1 MITLNYYFEET
12 ELIAGKPIQNSSH
25 NVPQGD
31 YIIIEFRTFHAFII
45 LVYEQTASLQCL
57 RKRILILFELTLC
70 CLLYPHSGVRLCRM
84 AAHNTVHRQGIFFI
98 LRQPPV
104 GQNLLIVEASRSHPD
119 IPQWVGLLWMSDQPE
134 AKTSA

>member
-84 AAHNTVHRQGIFFI
+84 AAHNTVHRQDIF
-98 LRQPPV
+98 
-104 GQNLLIVEASRSHPD
+104 SSYCD
-119 IPQWVGLLWMSDQPE
+119 SPQW
-134 AKTSA
+134 ARTSSLSRLHDHTQTYHNG

>member
-70 CLLYPHSGVRLCRM
+70 CLLYPHSGVGYVEWRLIILFI
-84 AAHNTVHRQGIFFI
+84 AKIFFLHI
-98 LRQPPV
+98 ATAPSGPEPPHFR
-104 GQNLLIVEASRSHPD
+104 GFTITPRHTTM
-119 IPQWVGLLWMSDQPE
+119 GR
-134 AKTSA
+134 TSLDE